1 MAEPA
6 AAPQTIMDGKYELI
20 KPIGKGKFAVV
31 HRAKRL
37 SDESIVAVKKISVDS
52 MDDKARGKC
61 LKEVRLLQSL
71 QHDNI
76 VQYLDS
82 SIDGDELIIVFEWAA
97 AGDLKRQVRKANERG
112 KPFEERVIWK
122 YFSQICD
129 AITHMHSRR
138 ILHRD
143 LKPANV
149 FLTLDGT
156 VKVGDL
162 GLGRM
167 MSEHAFEA
175 HSKVGTPLYMSPEVL
190 RGDGYDWKSDVWS
203 LGCVLYE
210 LAVLKSPF
218 KAEGLDLYSLF
229 QKISKGPRKDR
240 RIH

>member
-6 AAPQTIMDGKYELI
+6 PQPQTIMDHKYELI

-37 SDESIVAVKKISVDS
+37 SDDSIVAVKKISVDS

-149 FLTLDGT
+149 FLTLDGAI
-156 VKVGDL
+156 
-162 GLGRM
+162 
-167 MSEHAFEA
+167 SAF
-175 HSKVGTPLYMSPEVL
+175 
-190 RGDGYDWKSDVWS
+190 
-203 LGCVLYE
+203 
-210 LAVLKSPF
+210 
-218 KAEGLDLYSLF
+218 
-229 QKISKGPRKDR
+229 
-240 RIH
+240 

>member
-1 MAEPA
+1 
-6 AAPQTIMDGKYELI
+6 
-20 KPIGKGKFAVV
+20 
-31 HRAKRL
+31 
-37 SDESIVAVKKISVDS
+37 
-52 MDDKARGKC
+52 
-61 LKEVRLLQSL
+61 
-71 QHDNI
+71 
-76 VQYLDS
+76 
-82 SIDGDELIIVFEWAA
+82 
-97 AGDLKRQVRKANERG
+97 
-112 KPFEERVIWK
+112 
-122 YFSQICD
+122 
-129 AITHMHSRR
+129 HSRR

-167 MSEHAFEA
+167 MSEHTFEA

-229 QKISKGPRKDR
+229 QKISKGDYAPPPEHYSSTLRELCVSMLSVDAKDR
-240 RIH
+240 PDVAHVTAVANKMRRETMSAAAAARAAAKEEQKYPGAYREESKEATLADGWPGQAER